1 MSEPAKM
8 KTVQGICRFCHNY
21 VMVQVPETVDE
32 NSTKDTVE
40 IIHAQADRQCTC
52 REGEKWRNQEAKIES
67 AKDIIETW
75 TNNVGEQTAGGLLM
89 AAVEPA
95 FKGAIKQ
102 MQITTEKGTYT
113 MKMKD
118 GDVNLTHKETIIN
131 EIME

>member
-1 MSEPAKM
+1 MSEPVKM

-21 VMVQVPETVDE
+21 VMIQVPENTDE
-32 NSTKDTVE
+32 NDWKQKEE
-40 IIHAQADRQCTC
+40 IINAQADRQCTC

-75 TNNVGEQTAGGLLM
+75 TDNVGEQTAGGLLM

>member
-1 MSEPAKM
+1 MSEPQKM

-67 AKDIIETW
+67 AREVIETW

-102 MQITTEKGTYT
+102 MQVTTEKGTYT

>member
-1 MSEPAKM
+1 MSEPQKM

-21 VMVQVPETVDE
+21 VFVNVPENTDE
-32 NSTKDTVE
+32 NDWKQKEE
-40 IIHAQADRQCTC
+40 IINGQADRQCTC

-75 TNNVGEQTAGGLLM
+75 TDNVGEQTAGGLLM

>member
-1 MSEPAKM
+1 
-8 KTVQGICRFCHNY
+8 
-21 VMVQVPETVDE
+21 MVQVPETVDE

-40 IIHAQADRQCTC
+40 IINALADRQCTC

-67 AKDIIETW
+67 AKEVIEAW

>member
-1 MSEPAKM
+1 MSEPVKM
-8 KTVQGICRFCHNY
+8 KTVQGICKFCNNY
-21 VMVQVPETVDE
+21 VMVQVPATLDTE
-32 NSTKDTVE
+32 STEVMVTQVYPL
-40 IIHAQADRQCTC
+40 ADRQCTC
-52 REGEKWRNQEAKIES
+52 KEGEKWRHQEAKIES
-67 AKDIIETW
+67 AKAIIETW
-75 TNNVGEQTAGGLLM
+75 TDNVGEQTAGSLLM

-95 FKGAIKQ
+95 IKGVIKQ

>member
-102 MQITTEKGTYT
+102 MQITTEKGTYI
-113 MKMKD
+113 MKIKD

>member
-1 MSEPAKM
+1 MSEPTKM

-40 IIHAQADRQCTC
+40 IINALADRECTC
-52 REGEKWRNQEAKIES
+52 KEGEKWRHQEAKIES
-67 AKDIIETW
+67 AKEIINTW
-75 TNNVGEQTAGGLLM
+75 TDNVGEQTTGSLLM

-95 FKGAIKQ
+95 VKGVIKQ
-102 MQITTEKGTYT
+102 IQITTEKGTYI
-113 MKMKD
+113 MKIKD

>member
-1 MSEPAKM
+1 MSEPQKM

-21 VMVQVPETVDE
+21 VFVTVPENTDE
-32 NSTKDTVE
+32 NDWKQKEE
-40 IIHAQADRQCTC
+40 IINAQADRQCTC

-67 AKDIIETW
+67 AKEIIEAW
-75 TNNVGEQTAGGLLM
+75 TNNVGEQTTGGLLM

-102 MQITTEKGTYT
+102 IQITTEKGTYT